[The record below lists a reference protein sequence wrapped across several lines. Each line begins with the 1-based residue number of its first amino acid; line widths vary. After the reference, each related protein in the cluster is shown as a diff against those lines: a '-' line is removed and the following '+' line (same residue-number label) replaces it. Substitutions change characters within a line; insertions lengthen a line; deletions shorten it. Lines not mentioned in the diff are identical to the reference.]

1 MSDEVFKESKSTHQP
16 AESGSKG
23 MGTPVT
29 LSEKTIKRIEVLK
42 SRFPDGKKKSALLT
56 ILHEVQDEN
65 DNWLSVAAM
74 DKVAEVLGILPIEV
88 YEVVS
93 FYTMYNQKPVGKYM
107 FEFCRTSCCAI
118 RGAEDLMEYTCK
130 KLGVEEGEVTADG
143 LFSVKGT
150 ECLGAC
156 GYAPMLQLGDYYHEF
171 LTPEKMDALIENC
184 KAGKVEFYST
194 V

>member
-1 MSDEVFKESKSTHQP
+1 MSLNTKSSQ
-16 AESGSKG
+16 
-23 MGTPVT
+23 PVT
-29 LSEKTIKRIEVLK
+29 LSEKTFKRIEELK

-65 DNWLSVAAM
+65 DNWLSVEAM
-74 DKVAEVLGILPIEV
+74 DKVAEILSIKPIEV

-107 FEFCRTSCCAI
+107 LEFCRTSCCVT
-118 RGAEDLMEYTCK
+118 RGAEDLIDYTLN
-130 KLGVEEGEVTADG
+130 KLGVEEGQVTPDG
-143 LFSVKGT
+143 LFSVKAT

-171 LTPEKMDALIENC
+171 LTPEKVDRLIEDC
-184 KAGKVEFYST
+184 KAGKVELLSK